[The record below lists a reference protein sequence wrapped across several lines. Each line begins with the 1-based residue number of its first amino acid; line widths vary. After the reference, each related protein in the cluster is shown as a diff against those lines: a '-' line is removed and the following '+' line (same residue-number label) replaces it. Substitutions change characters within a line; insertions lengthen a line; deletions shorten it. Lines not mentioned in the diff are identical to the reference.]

1 MIKNIKVLGLDVET
15 RIDRWLKRNL
25 SLVTQSFI
33 EKNLRKGFIKV
44 NNYKVKSSYKV
55 KTNDIISIYNFSN
68 KKFSKKK
75 IKKINKSIPQEI
87 IKKYYK
93 SIIFENNNFIVLN
106 KWDGIATQGGS
117 KINYSINDIIKSISN
132 NYNLVHRLD
141 IETSGLLMISKNL
154 KTTKLL
160 GLLFREKKIE
170 KKYIAICQGSP
181 KNKNSTIKKKI
192 TIHSNKQKIS
202 LTKTAYQVLF
212 KNKKFSIILFT
223 PFTGKK
229 HQLRIVSKEIGCPI
243 IGDRK
248 YNSDFNNNI
257 EKLKLNAFSINFLF
271 EGDKF
276 KFYSKLP
283 THFNEFLINNNINF
297 ELNQFKE
304 I

>member
-55 KTNDIISIYNFSN
+55 KINDIISIYNFSN

-132 NYNLVHRLD
+132 YYNLVHRLD
-141 IETSGLLMISKNL
+141 IETSGLLIISKNL

-170 KKYIAICQGSP
+170 KKYIAICQGIP
-181 KNKNSTIKKKI
+181 KNKNSIIKKKI
-192 TIHSNKQKIS
+192 TIQSNKQKIS

-212 KNKKFSIILFT
+212 KNKKLSIILFT

-229 HQLRIVSKEIGCPI
+229 HQLRIVAKKIGCPI

-248 YNSDFNNNI
+248 YNPDFKNNI

-271 EGDKF
+271 EDKKF

-283 THFNEFLINNNINF
+283 VHFNEFLINNNINF
-297 ELNQFKE
+297 ELKQFKE